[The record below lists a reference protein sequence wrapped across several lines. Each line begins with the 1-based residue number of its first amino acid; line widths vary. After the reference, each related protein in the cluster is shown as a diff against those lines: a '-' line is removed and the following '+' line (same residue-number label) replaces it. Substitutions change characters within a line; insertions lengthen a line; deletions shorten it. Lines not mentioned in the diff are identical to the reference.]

1 MKIAI
6 AHRIPGRTRFSTTYN
21 LSYDRANKIKYL
33 LEQVPGVSYAKV
45 SPVSGSIIV
54 GHDDD
59 EGLKRACRVLLD
71 LELASLD
78 DFEIEDTS
86 YIPLEEKEL
95 FHIIRDAFEVR
106 FVMKNFLPMPIRTV
120 VTLVR
125 ASKFMK
131 RGLIALSE
139 RKLNVEVLDATAIGV
154 SLATNDFGAASSIM
168 FLLNLGEKLED
179 WTLKKSQSDL
189 VRTLELN
196 IDKVFVVDGEE
207 KFVKNLHDVAI
218 GDVVEVTMGT
228 TIPVDG
234 TVIKGVGTVNQSSFT
249 GESVPV
255 KKEEGKTVFAGT
267 VLEEGMLHIKTEKL
281 YNESRINNIIKMIG
295 ESEKN
300 KSMAQKKAESMAD
313 SLAKYSFL
321 GAGLSYALTGSVQ
334 KAKAFLMVDYSC
346 ALKLTI
352 PIAVM
357 KAMSQSGQMDVLVK
371 GGKYL
376 ENLAQADT
384 IVFDKTGTLTKST
397 PTVEKVIAF
406 DGRSEDECLRI
417 AACLEEH
424 FPHSIANAVVDA
436 AVRRDLRHE
445 EMHSETEYIVAHG
458 ISSKIDGKTAL
469 IGSAHF
475 IFDDENVHLPLSKE
489 ALIEELKENYS
500 LLYLAYDGELIAVLC
515 ISDPIREDAKET
527 VDALRALGFTNIAML
542 TGDAENSA
550 RFVANELGLDYYRSQ
565 VLPEDKAEYIH
576 AQKAMGRKVVMIGD
590 GINDSVALSG
600 ADVGIAMH
608 KGADIA
614 REIADIAIG
623 SDDLAS
629 IVNVVKIAKELD
641 KRIKKDYNQIIGF
654 NTLLIALGY
663 FGVISNT
670 TSSFLHNSSTVAIG
684 MENMR
689 NYALA

>member
-1 MKIAI
+1 MKVSI
-6 AHRIPGRTRFSTTYN
+6 AHRVLGRTRFSTEYP
-21 LSYDRANKIKYL
+21 LSYARANKVKYL
-33 LEQVPGVSYAKV
+33 LEELPGVSYAKV
-45 SPVSGSIIV
+45 STVSGSIIV
-54 GHDDD
+54 NHD
-59 EGLKRACRVLLD
+59 EAGLKRACRMLLD
-71 LELASLD
+71 LDVASLD
-78 DFEIEDTS
+78 DFEIDDTS

-95 FHIIRDAFEVR
+95 FHIVRDAFEVR

-125 ASKFMK
+125 ASRFMK
-131 RGLIALSE
+131 RGVIALYN

-168 FLLNLGEKLED
+168 FLLNLGEKLEE
-179 WTLKKSQSDL
+179 WTFKKSQSDL
-189 VRTLELN
+189 VRTLELKV
-196 IDKVFVVDGEE
+196 DKVFVVEGEE
-207 KFVKNLHDVAI
+207 KYVKNLRDVAI

-228 TIPVDG
+228 VVPVDG
-234 TVIKGVGTVNQSSFT
+234 TVIKGVGMVNQSSFT

-255 KKEEGKTVFAGT
+255 KKEEGKSVFAGT
-267 VLEEGMLHIKTEKL
+267 VLEEGMLHVKTEKL
-281 YNESRINNIIKMIG
+281 YNESRMNNIIKLIG

-313 SLAKYSFL
+313 SLVKYSFL
-321 GAGLSYALTGSVQ
+321 GAVASYALTRSVN

-376 ENLAQADT
+376 ESLAQADT

-406 DGRSEDECLRI
+406 DGHTEDGCLRI

-436 AVRRDLRHE
+436 AIKRNLHHD

-458 ISSKIDGKTAL
+458 ISSKIDGKAAL

-475 IFDDENVHLPLSKE
+475 IFDDEKVHLTPEKE
-489 ALIEELKENYS
+489 AIIEELKENYS

-515 ISDPIREDAKET
+515 IADPIREDAKET
-527 VDALRALGFTNIAML
+527 VDALRELGFTNIAML

-550 RFVANELGLDYYRSQ
+550 HYVAESLGLDYYRSQ

-576 AQKAMGRKVVMIGD
+576 RQKEMGRKVVMIGD

-629 IVNVVKIAKELD
+629 IVEMVKIAKELEA
-641 KRIKKDYNQIIGF
+641 RIHRDYNKIISF

-663 FGVISNT
+663 FGVLSNT
-670 TSSFLHNSSTVAIG
+670 ASSFLHNSSTVAIA

-689 NYALA
+689 DYTVA

>member
-234 TVIKGVGTVNQSSFT
+234 TVVKGVGTVNQSSFT

-255 KKEEGKTVFAGT
+255 KRRGKNRLRRHGLGRRHAS
-267 VLEEGMLHIKTEKL
+267 HQD
-281 YNESRINNIIKMIG
+281 R
-295 ESEKN
+295 
-300 KSMAQKKAESMAD
+300 KA
-313 SLAKYSFL
+313 LQRK
-321 GAGLSYALTGSVQ
+321 
-334 KAKAFLMVDYSC
+334 
-346 ALKLTI
+346 
-352 PIAVM
+352 
-357 KAMSQSGQMDVLVK
+357 
-371 GGKYL
+371 
-376 ENLAQADT
+376 
-384 IVFDKTGTLTKST
+384 
-397 PTVEKVIAF
+397 
-406 DGRSEDECLRI
+406 
-417 AACLEEH
+417 
-424 FPHSIANAVVDA
+424 PHQQHHQDD
-436 AVRRDLRHE
+436 RR
-445 EMHSETEYIVAHG
+445 
-458 ISSKIDGKTAL
+458 K
-469 IGSAHF
+469 
-475 IFDDENVHLPLSKE
+475 
-489 ALIEELKENYS
+489 
-500 LLYLAYDGELIAVLC
+500 
-515 ISDPIREDAKET
+515 
-527 VDALRALGFTNIAML
+527 
-542 TGDAENSA
+542 
-550 RFVANELGLDYYRSQ
+550 
-565 VLPEDKAEYIH
+565 
-576 AQKAMGRKVVMIGD
+576 
-590 GINDSVALSG
+590 
-600 ADVGIAMH
+600 
-608 KGADIA
+608 
-614 REIADIAIG
+614 
-623 SDDLAS
+623 
-629 IVNVVKIAKELD
+629 
-641 KRIKKDYNQIIGF
+641 
-654 NTLLIALGY
+654 
-663 FGVISNT
+663 
-670 TSSFLHNSSTVAIG
+670 
-684 MENMR
+684 
-689 NYALA
+689 